1 MIVMMLVVV
10 GMSNV
15 NVTVGNGF
23 FFEFW
28 DRFVNLEFRFLSFCF
43 FGRGRVNAEMRERVI

>member
-43 FGRGRVNAEMRERVI
+43 FGRGRK